1 MNNKIAGSVKYYNEK
16 KGYGF
21 IAGEDEK
28 DYFVHGWE
36 KGMRLEKELMSHK
49 ASGRISER
57 LTDVRQEMLFV
68 KQAAE
73 ITGVKLPG
81 EIDG

>member
-28 DYFVHGWE
+28 DYFVHCSNLTAGKNSGLNKNDKVEFIPGKNQKGNNATEVTVTESAKSNDHE
-36 KGMRLEKELMSHK
+36 K
-49 ASGRISER
+49 
-57 LTDVRQEMLFV
+57 DQ
-68 KQAAE
+68 
-73 ITGVKLPG
+73 
-81 EIDG
+81 D